1 MLIYIIGKITG
12 NPDYPEQFARAE
24 DALRMKYDCDIIN
37 PAARGYM
44 SQSDYARL
52 SYNAV
57 TKADAV
63 ACLWTVGDSF
73 GAAMEWHVAKSMGK
87 LMMNIA
93 PDYGIKE
100 VDALLAAN
108 GQIAPS
114 LDRAL
119 LSKPER
125 RAEIERG
132 LAK

>member
-1 MLIYIIGKITG
+1 MLIYIIGAITG

-73 GAAMEWHVAKSMGK
+73 GAAMERHVAKSMGK
-87 LMMNIA
+87 RLMNV
-93 PDYGIKE
+93 DKNYKVTE
-100 VDALLAAN
+100 VE
-108 GQIAPS
+108 Q
-114 LDRAL
+114 
-119 LSKPER
+119 
-125 RAEIERG
+125 
-132 LAK
+132 